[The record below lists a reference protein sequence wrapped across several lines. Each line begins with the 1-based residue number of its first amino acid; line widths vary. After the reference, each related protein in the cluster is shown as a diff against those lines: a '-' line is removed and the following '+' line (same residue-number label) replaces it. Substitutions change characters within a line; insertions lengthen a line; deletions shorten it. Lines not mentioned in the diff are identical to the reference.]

1 VFRVLILGSR
11 GNLGVQLMDV
21 FRRDYEVI
29 GWDRDE
35 IDITE
40 YKKLEKSITNVEPDI
55 IINTASYNA
64 VDKCEESEIELE
76 KAREINGEAV
86 KKLAEI
92 CLELDAVFIH
102 YVSDYVFDGEK
113 KEGYKE
119 DDKPMPINK
128 YGFTKLLGEQSV
140 LGLHSQGLK
149 YHLIRTSKLFGPRG
163 ESENSKPSFFD
174 IMLKKFKEKKP
185 LKAVDAE
192 KSCFTYT
199 PDLAQATLDLV
210 EDLNPYGIYHL
221 VNEGPATWY
230 EAAKTLFEL
239 SNIKTELVPV
249 TPDKFPRPAK
259 RPAYSILLNTKT
271 EKLRDYREALGE
283 YLDLCHSR
291 PE

>member
-1 VFRVLILGSR
+1 MFRVLILGSR
-11 GNLGVQLMDV
+11 GNLGSQLMDV

-55 IINTASYNA
+55 IINTVAYNA

-76 KAREINGEAV
+76 KARELNGEAV

-102 YVSDYVFDGEK
+102 YVSDYIFDGQK

-119 DDKPMPINK
+119 DDKPLPINK

-140 LGLHSQGLK
+140 LALHSQGLK
-149 YHLIRTSKLFGPRG
+149 YHLIRTSKLFGPPG
-163 ESENSKPSFFD
+163 ESENAKPSFFD
-174 IMLKKFKEKKP
+174 IMLERAKEKKP
-185 LKAVDAE
+185 LKVVDDE

-199 PDLAQATLDLV
+199 PDLARATLALI

-221 VNEGPATWY
+221 INEGPATWY
-230 EAAKTLFEL
+230 EAALALFDVTHKTVEI
-239 SNIKTELVPV
+239 SPINSE
-249 TPDKFPRPAK
+249 DFPRSAK
-259 RPAYSILLNTKT
+259 RPKYSILLNTKVK
-271 EKLRDYREALGE
+271 KLRYYEDTLKE
-283 YLDLCHSR
+283 YLDKFESL
-291 PE
+291 